1 MGPRRPRVESQRVPD
16 REPRRARLRIDPS
29 DLALEI
35 VSIVIAI
42 ILATVVGQLVEK
54 HQADERTR
62 AALSQ
67 IRQEILRDHE
77 AMRDVSKLHWRMHA
91 AFEATIG
98 QTRGEQLD
106 FDAFART
113 FQRVAPKGFH
123 PFDGSTTAWDLAR
136 SSNALEDLPYSLGA
150 TLQTRYAELAQ
161 LRNLNAALYSHL
173 TSTPTEARP
182 NFFFTATAVLL
193 NLGDVVAS
201 EDRLGRD
208 DNAVLSALAER
219 GIR

>member
-1 MGPRRPRVESQRVPD
+1 MPD
-16 REPRRARLRIDPS
+16 RETRRARLRIDPS

-42 ILATVVGQLVEK
+42 VLATIVGQLVEK
-54 HQADERTR
+54 YQASERTR
-62 AALSQ
+62 AALTQ
-67 IRQEILRDHE
+67 IRQEVLRDHE
-77 AMRDVSKLHWRMHA
+77 ALRDVSTLHERIRA
-91 AFEATIG
+91 AFDATIG
-98 QTRGEQLD
+98 RTRGEQLD
-106 FDAFART
+106 YDTFART

-136 SSNALEDLPYSLGA
+136 SSNALEDLPYSLRA

-161 LRNLNAALYSHL
+161 IRSLNAALYSHF

-182 NFFFTATAVLL
+182 NFYFTASAVLL
-193 NLGDVVAS
+193 TLGDVVAS
-201 EDRLGRD
+201 ENRLARD
-208 DNAVLSALAER
+208 DDDVLSALAAR

>member
-1 MGPRRPRVESQRVPD
+1 MLVPD
-16 REPRRARLRIDPS
+16 EEPRRAKLRIDPS

-62 AALSQ
+62 AALTQ
-67 IRQEILRDHE
+67 IRQEVVRDHSVL
-77 AMRDVSKLHWRMHA
+77 RDVSTLHLTLRA
-91 AFEATIG
+91 AFDATID
-98 QTRGEQLD
+98 QARGEQLD
-106 FDAFART
+106 YDAFART
-113 FQRVAPKGFH
+113 FQRAAPKGFH

-136 SSNALEDLPYSLGA
+136 SSNALEDLPYALRA

-161 LRNLNAALYSHL
+161 LRSLNTALYSHL
-173 TSTPTEARP
+173 TSTPTERRP

-193 NLGDVVAS
+193 TLGDVVAT
-201 EDRLGRD
+201 EDRLARD
-208 DNAVLSALAER
+208 DDAVLSALAAR
-219 GIR
+219 GIQ